1 MFSLKMMRCLYL
13 QVSHLSR
20 MGGATVDDAVR
31 RLMQA
36 VLSYSVGSELN
47 WVGRGQKRSF
57 RNTRLQGVLFCK
69 CSRKMLSMHDEIV
82 SLHKGII

>member
-1 MFSLKMMRCLYL
+1 
-13 QVSHLSR
+13 

-36 VLSYSVGSELN
+36 VLSFAVGSELN

-69 CSRKMLSMHDEIV
+69 YRYHILHVLLGLESGMH
-82 SLHKGII
+82 G

>member
-1 MFSLKMMRCLYL
+1 
-13 QVSHLSR
+13 

-36 VLSYSVGSELN
+36 VLSFAVGSELN

-57 RNTRLQGVLFCK
+57 RNTRLQGVLF
-69 CSRKMLSMHDEIV
+69 RKYEKGRIISNANVTDLYKEPLSPQV
-82 SLHKGII
+82 L

>member
-1 MFSLKMMRCLYL
+1 
-13 QVSHLSR
+13 

-36 VLSYSVGSELN
+36 VLSFAVGSELN

-57 RNTRLQGVLFCK
+57 RNTRLQEVLF
-69 CSRKMLSMHDEIV
+69 RKFLIV
-82 SLHKGII
+82 C